1 MDVDQCHTCKNHN
14 GFPRNAATFDFLV
27 NDKVS
32 SLTANVNV
40 TVHAASDTNT
50 LKEKF
55 EDCEDNSLINLTLM
69 QVNKRLKEEI
79 NFSFLC

>member
-27 NDKVS
+27 NDEVS

-40 TVHAASDTNT
+40 TVHAATDANT
-50 LKEKF
+50 PKEEF
-55 EDCEDNSLINLTLM
+55 EDYEDDSLINLTLV
-69 QVNKRLKEEI
+69 QVL
-79 NFSFLC
+79 

>member
-1 MDVDQCHTCKNHN
+1 MDVDQCYACKNHN

-40 TVHAASDTNT
+40 TVHAASDANT
-50 LKEKF
+50 PKEEF
-55 EDCEDNSLINLTLM
+55 EDYEDDSLINLTLV
-69 QVNKRLKEEI
+69 QVL
-79 NFSFLC
+79 